1 MESLKQ
7 PKIDVEKIQE
17 VANKAAEKAYLEEIE
32 DYYTSYKSPYRKM
45 IHAELEKQKFEW
57 SMSLP
62 DILEKINSSLSKQ
75 IDIIANNAI
84 ASSYIPMVNDAL
96 IGMDKNITMEYFLRV
111 IIGELEPEQDQ
122 YDDFHFNYHKDGG
135 YDWLNCELSTP
146 DNCYEFTL
154 HHKEGNKYK
163 LLSFPYN
170 KYKTGYNSNMT
181 IYKDD
186 VKIEMPF
193 TPGIIQDKVLKLF
206 LKAMIGGSII
216 EMNCDSFNEDMFPE
230 PEYCSC

>member
-17 VANKAAEKAYLEEIE
+17 VANKAAEKAYLKEIE
-32 DYYTSYKSPYRKM
+32 EYYTSYKSPYRKM

-75 IDIIANNAI
+75 IDIMANNAI

-216 EMNCDSFNEDMFPE
+216 EMNCDSFDEDMFPE